1 MPNRVSLKL
10 VLLSLLLCANGIS
23 DVYAKK
29 ETSAAPSSKGKK
41 MYRWIDENGNVYF
54 SDQVPPDQVQF
65 KRDTLNDKARVL
77 DTVEKAKTP
86 EQLEQQRRL
95 DALRKEQ
102 DKIIAKQASNDKV
115 LLSTYRRLDDLQR
128 ALENKLSALDVEKK
142 ITEGNL
148 KRSEQ
153 QLLQQQQLAADHERN
168 ARKVPDKLLSDIAAS
183 KRQIETTQQELL
195 RQAAAKEQ
203 TEREFKADMARF
215 QFLTQGSGGDSRIA
229 ENNLAASNA
238 NNDLGLYI
246 CQDSAQCVKA
256 WRIAGEF
263 VAKYST
269 TGEDVANEKL
279 IMRAA
284 PFEDTDISLSVSKLE
299 RDKEQQIFLDIRC
312 KQSPIGKE
320 LCASEKA
327 QTIRRGFAPYL
338 QLQLSSQQ

>member
-1 MPNRVSLKL
+1 MPHRVSLKL
-10 VLLSLLLCANGIS
+10 LLLSMLFCINSIS
-23 DVYAKK
+23 DVYAKNEAPAPK
-29 ETSAAPSSKGKK
+29 TSQGKK

-95 DALRKEQ
+95 DTLRKEQ

-115 LLSTYRRLDDLQR
+115 LLTTYRRLDDLHR
-128 ALENKLSALDVEKK
+128 ALENKLAALDVENK

-153 QLLQQQQLAADHERN
+153 QLQQQQLQAAEHERN
-168 ARKVPDKLLSDIAAS
+168 ARKVPDKLLADIAAS
-183 KRQIETTQQELL
+183 KRQIDATKQELL
-195 RQAAAKEQ
+195 RQGLSKEM

-215 QFLTQGSGGDSRIA
+215 QFLTQGSGGDSKIA
-229 ENNLAASNA
+229 QNNLAASNA
-238 NNDLGLYI
+238 NNDLGLYV
-246 CQDSAQCVKA
+246 CQDSAQCDKA
-256 WRIAGEF
+256 WQIAGEF
-263 VAKYST
+263 VAKFST
-269 TGEDVANEKL
+269 TGEDVSNERL

-299 RDKEQQIFLDIRC
+299 RDKELQIFLDIRC
-312 KQSPIGKE
+312 KQSNIGKE

-327 QTIRRGFAPYL
+327 QAIRRGFAPYL
-338 QLQLSSQQ
+338 QLQLTSQ